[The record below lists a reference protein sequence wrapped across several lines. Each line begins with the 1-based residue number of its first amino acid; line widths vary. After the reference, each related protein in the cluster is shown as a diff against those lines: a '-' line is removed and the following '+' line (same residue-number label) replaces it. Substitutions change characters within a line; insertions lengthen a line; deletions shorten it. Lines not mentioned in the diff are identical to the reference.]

1 VACCYRLDGYA
12 SRYVISVFECETFPE
27 ARRSRPH
34 KTSLAVGTGNITYFV
49 SDCNSWKQDGS
60 KVTKVINTILALM
73 KLHATPSK
81 MLMLLGVAVSV
92 LIRLKNVPE
101 EPVQRLHQ
109 DLKSGIIG
117 LYTSTVVMSK
127 TPIPEQGLVRP
138 TSFLL

>member
-1 VACCYRLDGYA
+1 
-12 SRYVISVFECETFPE
+12 
-27 ARRSRPH
+27 
-34 KTSLAVGTGNITYFV
+34 
-49 SDCNSWKQDGS
+49 
-60 KVTKVINTILALM
+60 M